1 MSDGYTYVA
10 SMVLEE
16 NIHSALTTWQVL
28 EKNLYMGGNRSKSK
42 RLPTQTGS
50 TGEETGE
57 GDNETTV
64 D

>member
-1 MSDGYTYVA
+1 
-10 SMVLEE
+10 MVLEE

-50 TGEETGE
+50 TGEETGK